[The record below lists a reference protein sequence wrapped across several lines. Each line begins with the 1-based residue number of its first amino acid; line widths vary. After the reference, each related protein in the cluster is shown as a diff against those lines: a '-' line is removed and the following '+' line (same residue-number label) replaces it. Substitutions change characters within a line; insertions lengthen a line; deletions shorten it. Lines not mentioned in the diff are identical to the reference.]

1 MATADLI
8 ATIALPALAIATLGA
23 LAVALGAVLQGLRQ
37 PQTRGARMD
46 VALRLARWIVAAIL
60 GASGAWIILAP
71 RADQPVLDLIESAFP
86 AVRTAYD
93 PGDRQ
98 AWNRASRDAARDS
111 HRYSIGLVF
120 IVLGLSLVV
129 SLPRRSRTR
138 GPPTPPR

>member
-1 MATADLI
+1 M
-8 ATIALPALAIATLGA
+8 
-23 LAVALGAVLQGLRQ
+23 Q
-37 PQTRGARMD
+37 

-60 GASGAWIILAP
+60 GASGAWIILEP